1 MNLIRT
7 LAFFA
12 VAAAAV
18 PALSQSNVPAPTA
31 NDTIVLRGGTFAL
44 TKSEYEKLVPGFD
57 RAAGAVPTGVGPQS
71 MQSGHDIAQILAL
84 VSEAQRRKID
94 QDPKMQAIIQVR
106 GYVLLVNSLLL
117 ALIDDMKKDEAGTR
131 ALWESEKH
139 NYVEVQ
145 ARQILVRYQGV
156 RTEKAGQKG
165 TSRTEAQAKAV
176 AADLAKKLQQ
186 GADFRATAK
195 ASSDDEATRNKGGE
209 LPAFSRG
216 AMVPEF
222 EIVAFDTPVGGV
234 SQPFKSKYGYHI
246 VQVVE
251 RRPFAFERVRPAL
264 ENIRAKQKYEEIA
277 SAGIQLNDAYFKP

>member
-1 MNLIRT
+1 MKLIRT

-12 VAAAAV
+12 VAAAAT
-18 PALSQSNVPAPTA
+18 PALSQSGAPAPIA
-31 NDTIVLRGGTFAL
+31 NDTVVLRGGTFAL
-44 TKSEYEKLVPGFD
+44 TKAEYEKLVPGFD
-57 RAAGAVPTGVGPQS
+57 RAAGAVPTGVGLQS

-156 RTEKAGQKG
+156 KTEKPGQKG
-165 TSRTEAQAKAV
+165 TSRTEAQAKALV
-176 AADLAKKLQQ
+176 ADLAKKLQQ
-186 GADFRATAK
+186 GADFGATAK
-195 ASSDDEATRNKGGE
+195 ASSDDEATRSKGGE

-216 AMVPEF
+216 AMQPEF
-222 EIVAFDTPVGGV
+222 ETVAFETPVGSV

-251 RRPFAFERVRPAL
+251 RRPFPFERVRPAL